1 MFRGYNRDRN
11 GNKTQPVYRL
21 WKFTDARLRWR
32 KAVNNW
38 KFLFYPPARRCAE
51 PTRRRVESSGRRRGG
66 RRAGLTFA
74 MRTRQFSTP
83 SPGSGIGDRSPK
95 QIFSRYG
102 IERAIR
108 EATRRKKRGG
118 KGKKG
123 KKRGGKNI
131 TFFIL
136 DRFVSTLRL
145 TVRPA
150 PLQIPSAF
158 RFVQINQTFREQ
170 DSYARHA

>member
-51 PTRRRVESSGRRRGG
+51 PTRRRVESSGRGG

-108 EATRRKKRGG
+108 EATRRKKRGE
-118 KGKKG
+118 KGKKE
-123 KKRGGKNI
+123 KKKGGEKI
-131 TFFIL
+131 E
-136 DRFVSTLRL
+136 RFSFS
-145 TVRPA
+145 
-150 PLQIPSAF
+150 I
-158 RFVQINQTFREQ
+158 
-170 DSYARHA
+170 DSYPRCG

>member
-51 PTRRRVESSGRRRGG
+51 PTRRRVGSSGRGG
-66 RRAGLTFA
+66 RMAGLTFA

-108 EATRRKKRGG
+108 EATRRKKRGE
-118 KGKKG
+118 KGKKE
-123 KKRGGKNI
+123 KKRGGKKI
-131 TFFIL
+131 E
-136 DRFVSTLRL
+136 RFSFS
-145 TVRPA
+145 
-150 PLQIPSAF
+150 I
-158 RFVQINQTFREQ
+158 
-170 DSYARHA
+170 DSYPRCG

>member
-51 PTRRRVESSGRRRGG
+51 PTRRRVESSGRGG

-108 EATRRKKRGG
+108 EATRRKKRGE
-118 KGKKG
+118 KGKKE
-123 KKRGGKNI
+123 KKRGGKKI
-131 TFFIL
+131 E
-136 DRFVSTLRL
+136 RFSFS
-145 TVRPA
+145 
-150 PLQIPSAF
+150 I
-158 RFVQINQTFREQ
+158 
-170 DSYARHA
+170 DSYPRCG

>member
-51 PTRRRVESSGRRRGG
+51 PTRRRVESSGRGG

-108 EATRRKKRGG
+108 EATRRKKRGE
-118 KGKKG
+118 KGKKEKKKGGG
-123 KKRGGKNI
+123 KKI
-131 TFFIL
+131 E
-136 DRFVSTLRL
+136 RFSFS
-145 TVRPA
+145 
-150 PLQIPSAF
+150 I
-158 RFVQINQTFREQ
+158 
-170 DSYARHA
+170 DSYPRCG

>member
-51 PTRRRVESSGRRRGG
+51 PTRRRVGSSGRGG

-108 EATRRKKRGG
+108 EATRRKKRGE
-118 KGKKG
+118 KGKKE
-123 KKRGGKNI
+123 KKRGGKKI
-131 TFFIL
+131 E
-136 DRFVSTLRL
+136 RFSFS
-145 TVRPA
+145 
-150 PLQIPSAF
+150 I
-158 RFVQINQTFREQ
+158 
-170 DSYARHA
+170 DSYPRCG

>member
-51 PTRRRVESSGRRRGG
+51 PTRRRVESSGRGG

-108 EATRRKKRGG
+108 EATRRKKRGKKEKREKKG
-118 KGKKG
+118 GKK
-123 KKRGGKNI
+123 I
-131 TFFIL
+131 E
-136 DRFVSTLRL
+136 RFSFS
-145 TVRPA
+145 
-150 PLQIPSAF
+150 I
-158 RFVQINQTFREQ
+158 
-170 DSYARHA
+170 DSYPRCG

>member
-51 PTRRRVESSGRRRGG
+51 PTRRRVKSSGKGG

-108 EATRRKKRGG
+108 EATRRKKRGE
-118 KGKKG
+118 KGKKE
-123 KKRGGKNI
+123 KKRGGKKI
-131 TFFIL
+131 E
-136 DRFVSTLRL
+136 RFSFS
-145 TVRPA
+145 
-150 PLQIPSAF
+150 I
-158 RFVQINQTFREQ
+158 
-170 DSYARHA
+170 DSYPRCG

>member
-51 PTRRRVESSGRRRGG
+51 PTRRRVESSGRGG

-108 EATRRKKRGG
+108 EATRRKKRGE
-118 KGKKG
+118 KGKKE
-123 KKRGGKNI
+123 KKRGREKI
-131 TFFIL
+131 E
-136 DRFVSTLRL
+136 RFSFS
-145 TVRPA
+145 
-150 PLQIPSAF
+150 I
-158 RFVQINQTFREQ
+158 
-170 DSYARHA
+170 DSYPRCG

>member
-1 MFRGYNRDRN
+1 MEIYRCPITVAEGGKQLEIPLLSTCTAVRGTYS
-11 GNKTQPVYRL
+11 T
-21 WKFTDARLRWR
+21 AS
-32 KAVNNW
+32 
-38 KFLFYPPARRCAE
+38 
-51 PTRRRVESSGRRRGG
+51 RVEWEEERG

-108 EATRRKKRGG
+108 EATRRKKRGE
-118 KGKKG
+118 KGKKE
-123 KKRGGKNI
+123 KKGGEKNR